1 MKIPPLEKE
10 VKFLLNDPVSYEER
24 LRRLGAVL
32 KQPRTHELNYRF
44 DTNDLELTHSHKVL
58 RIRKDSQVILAY
70 KGPALPDSELRIR
83 TEIELVVNDFDN
95 AVSFLEALGY
105 SLMVQ
110 YEKWR
115 TIYLLNDLEITVDEL
130 PYGHFSEIEGDDEIA
145 IRHTTA
151 SLALIWECRIDESY
165 LALYDRVKTKLNLPV
180 NNLTFTEFKNLVI
193 SPADLGVK
201 PADIPHFL

>member
-10 VKFLLNDPVSYEER
+10 VKFFINDPASFEER
-24 LRRLGAVL
+24 LRRLGASV

-44 DTNDLELTHSHKVL
+44 DTHDLDLTHSHKVL
-58 RIRKDSQVILAY
+58 RIRKDNQVILAY

-83 TEIELVVNDFDN
+83 TEIELVVDDFDN

-130 PYGHFSEIEGDDEIA
+130 PYGHFSEIEGEEEIA
-145 IRHTTA
+145 IRRTA
-151 SLALIWECRIDESY
+151 ATLGLNWGCRIDESY
-165 LALYDRVKTKLNLPV
+165 LALYDRVKSKLNLPV
-180 NNLTFTEFKNLVI
+180 NNLTFAEFKNLSI
-193 SPADLGVK
+193 SPADLGVNA
-201 PADIPHFL
+201 ADIPHFL